1 MTASRCQDASEAN
14 TWGATQNFANGQ
26 VQENDVSK
34 SRTTSSEE
42 SKAPILKDLLPS
54 RSRWADIE
62 VEDTFDE
69 ELYESDSGSRANP
82 PDEML
87 AERRQLGPRGGRRPK
102 FPVTAETKVHVQP
115 PVKPVVETTKFEKSF
130 NKPAPQQTWHVEAWG
145 DWGYAGY
152 DASYDASFGQAALT
166 WMTPGAAEGK
176 TWMRAGA
183 TLAVVAT
190 QAVILDTGPAEDG
203 AGMAGIGT
211 KMR

>member
-152 DASYDASFGQAALT
+152 DASYDASYWPSRADMDDSWRRRGQD
-166 WMTPGAAEGK
+166 MDEGWGYSRRGRD
-176 TWMRAGA
+176 TGGDLGYRAGRGWGRYGR
-183 TLAVVAT
+183 
-190 QAVILDTGPAEDG
+190 DWY
-203 AGMAGIGT
+203 
-211 KMR
+211 